1 MEKQNPSSKIDLNR
15 LSSQPI
21 KVVVV
26 VVVPVTDDDVVIAVA
41 VVVVDVVIIISHRTR
56 YLPLKFGSVTA
67 DIFLLLLML
76 LLVVVV
82 LLSWGCDN
90 ISLGN

>member
-1 MEKQNPSSKIDLNR
+1 M
-15 LSSQPI
+15 SQPI
-21 KVVVV
+21 KVVV

-67 DIFLLLLML
+67 EIFLLLLML
-76 LLVVVV
+76 WQYQFRKL
-82 LLSWGCDN
+82 
-90 ISLGN
+90 ISISVQR